1 MNLSRRKLWTGGG
14 LLLAVLLLVW
24 AFWPRATE
32 VELGA
37 VSRGPFER
45 AVQEDGKTRLRER
58 YVVSTPLTG
67 RVQRLALKQ
76 GDTVARDGV
85 LATLWP
91 VMPGLLDERSRQE
104 QNERIGA
111 MEAAVRRASANVER
125 ARAALDQAV
134 ADLKRSE
141 TLAQQGFV
149 SPTQNETGRLTVR
162 LRQKELDSARQEAD
176 ATGHELAQARIAIR
190 TFSQGTTTAQ
200 RSWAIKAPVTGKVLK
215 VSQQSEGLVQ
225 AGTPLL
231 ELGDPGDLEVVV
243 DLLTEDAAQVKP
255 GTPATLANWG
265 GPQLLQARVRLV
277 EPSAYTKV
285 SALGVEEQ
293 RVNVVLDILSQREQW
308 LSLGDGYKADVR
320 IVVQTEK
327 DALKVPV
334 SGLFPSGARAA
345 LYVLEGGRARLHELE
360 VLARNGSEAWVR
372 TELAPGTPV
381 ILFPPSSLRD
391 GQRVQALAA
400 RSASRP

>member
-1 MNLSRRKLWTGGG
+1 MNLSRKKMWIGGS

-24 AFWPRATE
+24 AFWPQATE

-76 GDTVARDGV
+76 GDSVARDAV

-91 VMPGLLDERSRQE
+91 VMPGLLDERARQE

-125 ARAALDQAV
+125 AKAALDQAV

-162 LRQKELDSARQEAD
+162 LRQKELDSARQEED

-190 TFSQGTTTAQ
+190 TFSTGVAAQ
-200 RSWAIKAPVTGKVLK
+200 RSWAIKAPIAGKVLK
-215 VSQQSEGLVQ
+215 INQQSEGLVQ
-225 AGTPLL
+225 AGTALL

-255 GTPATLANWG
+255 GTPALLSNWG
-265 GPQLLQARVRLV
+265 SPQPLPARVRLV
-277 EPSAYTKV
+277 EPAAYTKV

-293 RVNVVLDILSQREQW
+293 RVNVVLDILAPREQW
-308 LSLGDGYKADVR
+308 NALGDGYKADVR

-334 SGLFPSGARAA
+334 SALFPSGARAA
-345 LYVLEGGRARLHELE
+345 LYAMEGGRARLHEVE
-360 VLARNGSEAWVR
+360 VLARNGSEAWIR
-372 TELAPGTPV
+372 GELAPGTEV
-381 ILFPPSSLRD
+381 ILFPPSSLKD
-391 GQRVQALAA
+391 GERVKKLVGG
-400 RSASRP
+400 

>member
-1 MNLSRRKLWTGGG
+1 MKKKAWIAGGV
-14 LLLAVLLLVW
+14 LLALALLVW
-24 AFWPRATE
+24 AFWPRPTE

-37 VSRGPFER
+37 VSRGQFER

-67 RVQRLALKQ
+67 RVQRLTLKQ
-76 GDTVARDGV
+76 GDAVTRDAV

-91 VMPGLLDERSRQE
+91 IMPGLLDERARQE

-125 ARAALDQAV
+125 SKAALDQAV

-141 TLAQQGFV
+141 TLAQQGFL
-149 SPTQNETGRLTVR
+149 SPTQNETGRLNVR
-162 LRQKELDSARQEAD
+162 LRQKELDSALQEEHAS
-176 ATGHELAQARIAIR
+176 THELQQARIAIR
-190 TFSQGTTTAQ
+190 TFSAGGSSTQ
-200 RSWAIKAPVTGKVLK
+200 RSWAIKSPITGKVLK
-215 VSQQSEGLVQ
+215 VTQQSEGLVQ
-225 AGTPLL
+225 AGAPLL

-243 DLLTEDAAQVKP
+243 DLLTEDAAQVRP

-277 EPSAYTKV
+277 EPAAYTKI

-293 RVNVVLDILSQREQW
+293 RVNVVLDILSPPEQW
-308 LSLGDGYKADVR
+308 NSLGDGYKADVR

-334 SGLFPSGARAA
+334 SALFPAGARAA
-345 LYVLEGGRARLHELE
+345 LYTVESGRARLHEVE
-360 VLARNGSEAWVR
+360 VLARNGREAWIKS
-372 TELAPGTPV
+372 ELQPGTEV
-381 ILFPPSSLRD
+381 ILFPPSSLKD
-391 GQRVQALAA
+391 GERVKKLVAG
-400 RSASRP
+400 

>member
-1 MNLSRRKLWTGGG
+1 MNITRKRLWIAGSA
-14 LLLAVLLLVW
+14 LLALLLLVW
-24 AFWPRATE
+24 TFWPQATE

-37 VSRGPFER
+37 VSRGRFER
-45 AVQEDGKTRLRER
+45 TVQEDGKTRLRER

-76 GDTVARDGV
+76 GDAVARDAL

-91 VMPGLLDERSRQE
+91 VMPGLLDERARQE

-125 ARAALDQAV
+125 AKAALDQAV

-162 LRQKELDSARQEAD
+162 LRQKELDSARQEED
-176 ATGHELAQARIAIR
+176 ATGHDLAQARIAIR
-190 TFSQGTTTAQ
+190 TFSQGGTTQ
-200 RSWAIKAPVTGKVLK
+200 RSWAIKSPIAGKVLK
-215 VSQQSEGLVQ
+215 VNQQSESLVQ
-225 AGTPLL
+225 AGTALL

-243 DLLTEDAAQVKP
+243 DLLTEDAAQVQP

-277 EPSAYTKV
+277 EPAAYTKV

-293 RVNVVLDILSQREQW
+293 RVNVVLDILSPREQW
-308 LSLGDGYKADVR
+308 SALGDGYKADVR

-334 SGLFPSGARAA
+334 SALFPSGARAA
-345 LYVLEGGRARLHELE
+345 LYAVENGRVRLHEVE
-360 VLARNGSEAWVR
+360 VLARNGSEAWIR
-372 TELAPGTPV
+372 SELAPETPLV
-381 ILFPPSSLRD
+381 LFPPSSLRD
-391 GQRVQALAA
+391 GERVQALGGK
-400 RSASRP
+400 

>member
-1 MNLSRRKLWTGGG
+1 MNISKKKLWIGGG
-14 LLLAVLLLVW
+14 VLLAGALLVW
-24 AFWPRATE
+24 AFWPQPTE
-32 VELGA
+32 VEVGA
-37 VSRGPFER
+37 VSRGQFER

-76 GDTVARDGV
+76 GDAVARDAL

-91 VMPGLLDERSRQE
+91 VMPGLLDERARQE

-162 LRQKELDSARQEAD
+162 LRQKELESARQEED

-190 TFSQGTTTAQ
+190 TFSSGATSQ
-200 RSWAIKAPVTGKVLK
+200 RSWAIKSPIAGKVLK
-215 VSQQSEGLVQ
+215 VNQQSEGLVQ
-225 AGTPLL
+225 AGTALL

-243 DLLTEDAAQVKP
+243 DLLTEDAAQVRP

-277 EPSAYTKV
+277 EPAAFTKI

-293 RVNVVLDILSQREQW
+293 RVNVVLDILSPREQW
-308 LSLGDGYKADVR
+308 SSLGDGYKADVR

-334 SGLFPSGARAA
+334 SALFPSGARAA
-345 LYVLEGGRARLHELE
+345 LYAVAGGRARLHEVE
-360 VLARNGSEAWVR
+360 VLARNGSEAWIR
-372 TELAPGTPV
+372 SELAPGTEV
-381 ILFPPSSLRD
+381 ILFPPSSLQE
-391 GQRVQALAA
+391 GERVKKLAGG
-400 RSASRP
+400 

>member
-1 MNLSRRKLWTGGG
+1 MNLSRKKLWTGGG
-14 LLLAVLLLVW
+14 VLLAVLLLVW
-24 AFWPRATE
+24 SFWPQATE

-37 VSRGPFER
+37 VSRGRFER

-76 GDTVARDGV
+76 GDAVAREAL

-91 VMPGLLDERSRQE
+91 VMPGLLDERARQE

-125 ARAALDQAV
+125 AKAALDQAV

-162 LRQKELDSARQEAD
+162 LRQKELDSARQEED

-190 TFSQGTTTAQ
+190 TFSTGGTSQ
-200 RSWAIKAPVTGKVLK
+200 RSWAIKSPIAGKVLK
-215 VSQQSEGLVQ
+215 VNQQSEGLVQ
-225 AGTPLL
+225 AGTALL

-255 GTPATLANWG
+255 GTPAALANWG
-265 GPQLLQARVRLV
+265 GPQSLQARVRLV
-277 EPSAYTKV
+277 EPAAYTKV

-293 RVNVVLDILSQREQW
+293 RVNVVLDILAPREQW
-308 LSLGDGYKADVR
+308 SALGDGYKADVR
-320 IVVQTEK
+320 IVVQTEQ

-334 SGLFPSGARAA
+334 SALFPSGARAA
-345 LYVLEGGRARLHELE
+345 LYAVEGGRVRLHEVE

-372 TELAPGTPV
+372 SELAPDTPV
-381 ILFPPSSLRD
+381 VLFPPSSLRD
-391 GQRVQALAA
+391 GERVQALTGK
-400 RSASRP
+400 

>member
-1 MNLSRRKLWTGGG
+1 MNLSRKKLWIGGS

-24 AFWPRATE
+24 AFWPQATE

-67 RVQRLALKQ
+67 RVQRIALKQ
-76 GDTVARDGV
+76 GDSVARDAV

-91 VMPGLLDERSRQE
+91 VMPGLLDERARQE

-125 ARAALDQAV
+125 AKAALDQAV

-162 LRQKELDSARQEAD
+162 LRQKELDSARQEED

-190 TFSQGTTTAQ
+190 TFSTGVTAQ
-200 RSWAIKAPVTGKVLK
+200 RSWAIKAPIAGKVLK
-215 VSQQSEGLVQ
+215 INQQSEGLVQ
-225 AGTPLL
+225 AGTALL

-243 DLLTEDAAQVKP
+243 DLLTEDAAQVQP
-255 GTPATLANWG
+255 GTPALLSNWG
-265 GPQLLQARVRLV
+265 SPQPLPARVRLV
-277 EPSAYTKV
+277 EPAAYTKV

-293 RVNVVLDILSQREQW
+293 RVNVVLDLLSPREQW
-308 LSLGDGYKADVR
+308 SALGDGYKADVR

-334 SGLFPSGARAA
+334 SALFPSGARAA
-345 LYVLEGGRARLHELE
+345 LYAMEKGRARLHEVE
-360 VLARNGSEAWVR
+360 VLARNGSEAWIR
-372 TELAPGTPV
+372 GELAPGTEL
-381 ILFPPSSLRD
+381 ILFPPSSLKD
-391 GQRVQALAA
+391 GERVKKLVGG
-400 RSASRP
+400 

>member
-1 MNLSRRKLWTGGG
+1 MMISKKKLWTGGG
-14 LLLAVLLLVW
+14 VLLAVLLLVW
-24 AFWPRATE
+24 AFWPQATE

-37 VSRGPFER
+37 VNRGQFER

-76 GDTVARDGV
+76 GDSVARDAV

-91 VMPGLLDERSRQE
+91 VMPGLLDERARQE

-125 ARAALDQAV
+125 AKAALDQAV

-162 LRQKELDSARQEAD
+162 LRQKELDSARQEED

-190 TFSQGTTTAQ
+190 TFSTGTTSQ
-200 RSWAIKAPVTGKVLK
+200 RSWAIKSPIAGKVLK
-215 VSQQSEGLVQ
+215 VNQQSESLVQ
-225 AGTPLL
+225 AGTALL

-243 DLLTEDAAQVKP
+243 DLLTEDAAQVRP

-277 EPSAYTKV
+277 EPAAYTKV

-293 RVNVVLDILSQREQW
+293 RVNVVLDILSPREQW
-308 LSLGDGYKADVR
+308 SALGDGFKADVR

-334 SGLFPSGARAA
+334 SALFPSGARAA
-345 LYVLEGGRARLHELE
+345 LYAVEGGRARLHEVE
-360 VLARNGSEAWVR
+360 VLARNGSEAWIKSELPTG
-372 TELAPGTPV
+372 TEV
-381 ILFPPSSLRD
+381 ILFPPSSLQD
-391 GQRVQALAA
+391 GQRVQKLVGG
-400 RSASRP
+400 

>member
-1 MNLSRRKLWTGGG
+1 MNLSRKKLWIGGS

-24 AFWPRATE
+24 AFWPQATE

-67 RVQRLALKQ
+67 RVQRIALKQ
-76 GDTVARDGV
+76 GDSVARDAV

-91 VMPGLLDERSRQE
+91 VMPGLLDERARQE

-125 ARAALDQAV
+125 AKAALDQAV

-162 LRQKELDSARQEAD
+162 LRQKELDSARQEED

-190 TFSQGTTTAQ
+190 TFSTGATAQ
-200 RSWAIKAPVTGKVLK
+200 RSWAIKAPIAGKVLK
-215 VSQQSEGLVQ
+215 INQQSEGLVQ
-225 AGTPLL
+225 AGTALL

-255 GTPATLANWG
+255 GTPALLSNWG
-265 GPQLLQARVRLV
+265 SPQQLQARVRLV
-277 EPSAYTKV
+277 EPAAYTKV

-293 RVNVVLDILSQREQW
+293 RVNVVLDILSPREQW
-308 LSLGDGYKADVR
+308 NALGDGYKADVR

-334 SGLFPSGARAA
+334 SALFPSGARAA
-345 LYVLEGGRARLHELE
+345 LYAVEGGRARLHEVE

-372 TELAPGTPV
+372 SELAPGTEL
-381 ILFPPSSLRD
+381 ILFPPSSLQD
-391 GQRVQALAA
+391 GARVKKLVGG
-400 RSASRP
+400 

>member
-1 MNLSRRKLWTGGG
+1 MKISKNKLWIAGGV
-14 LLLAVLLLVW
+14 LPAVLLLVW
-24 AFWPRATE
+24 AFWPQATE
-32 VELGA
+32 VEVGA

-67 RVQRLALKQ
+67 RVQRLNLKQ
-76 GDTVARDGV
+76 GDAVARDAV

-91 VMPGLLDERSRQE
+91 IMPGLLDERARQE

-141 TLAQQGFV
+141 TLAQQGFL

-162 LRQKELDSARQEAD
+162 LRQKELDSALQEED
-176 ATGHELAQARIAIR
+176 ATGHDLQQARIAIR
-190 TFSQGTTTAQ
+190 TFSQGGSSTQ
-200 RSWAIKAPVTGKVLK
+200 RSWAIKAPIAGKVLK
-215 VSQQSEGLVQ
+215 VNQQSEGLVQ

-231 ELGDPGDLEVVV
+231 ELGDPADLEVVV
-243 DLLTEDAAQVKP
+243 DLLTEDAAQVRP

-277 EPSAYTKV
+277 EPAAFTKI

-293 RVNVVLDILSQREQW
+293 RVNVVLDILSPREQW
-308 LSLGDGYKADVR
+308 NALGDGYKADVR
-320 IVVQTEK
+320 IVVQTEP

-334 SGLFPSGARAA
+334 SALFPAGGRAA
-345 LYVLEGGRARLHELE
+345 FYAVESGRARLHEVD
-360 VLARNGSEAWVR
+360 VLARNGSEAWIR
-372 TELAPGTPV
+372 SELAPGTEL
-381 ILFPPSSLRD
+381 ILFPPSSLQD
-391 GQRVQALAA
+391 GDRVKKLVGG
-400 RSASRP
+400 

>member
-1 MNLSRRKLWTGGG
+1 MNITRKKLWIAGSAG
-14 LLLAVLLLVW
+14 LAVLLLVW
-24 AFWPRATE
+24 AFWPQAME

-37 VSRGPFER
+37 VSRGRFER

-76 GDTVARDGV
+76 GDAVARDAL

-91 VMPGLLDERSRQE
+91 VMPGLLDERARQE

-125 ARAALDQAV
+125 AKAALDQAV

-162 LRQKELDSARQEAD
+162 LRQKELDSAHQEED
-176 ATGHELAQARIAIR
+176 ATGHDLAQARIAIR
-190 TFSQGTTTAQ
+190 TFSQGGSTQ
-200 RSWAIKAPVTGKVLK
+200 RSWAIKSPVAGKVLK
-215 VSQQSEGLVQ
+215 VNQQSESLVQ
-225 AGTPLL
+225 AGTALL

-243 DLLTEDAAQVKP
+243 DLLTEDAAQVQP

-265 GPQLLQARVRLV
+265 GPQLLAARVRLV
-277 EPSAYTKV
+277 EPAAYTKV

-293 RVNVVLDILSQREQW
+293 RVNVVLDILSPREQW
-308 LSLGDGYKADVR
+308 SALGDGYKADVR

-327 DALKVPV
+327 EALKVPV
-334 SGLFPSGARAA
+334 SALFPSGARAA
-345 LYVLEGGRARLHELE
+345 LYAVENGRARLHEVE
-360 VLARNGSEAWVR
+360 VLARNGNEAWVKS
-372 TELAPGTPV
+372 ELAPETPV
-381 ILFPPSSLRD
+381 VLFPPSSLRD
-391 GQRVQALAA
+391 GERVQALGGK
-400 RSASRP
+400 

>member
-1 MNLSRRKLWTGGG
+1 MMISKKQLWVAGAV
-14 LLLAVLLLVW
+14 LLVVLLLVW
-24 AFWPRATE
+24 AFWPQATE

-37 VSRGPFER
+37 VSRGSFER

-67 RVQRLALKQ
+67 RVQRVTLKQ
-76 GDTVARDGV
+76 GDAVARDAM

-91 VMPGLLDERSRQE
+91 IVPGLLDERTRRE
-104 QNERIGA
+104 QDERIGA
-111 MEAAVRRASANVER
+111 LEATERRAGTNVER

-162 LRQKELDSARQEAD
+162 LRQKELDAALLDEHAAQ
-176 ATGHELAQARIAIR
+176 HELQQARIAIR
-190 TFSQGTTTAQ
+190 TFGQGGSGL
-200 RSWAIKAPVTGKVLK
+200 RSWAIKSPIAGKVLK
-215 VSQQSEGLVQ
+215 VNQQSEGLVQ

-231 ELGDPGDLEVVV
+231 ELGDPADLEVVV
-243 DLLTEDAAQVKP
+243 DLLTEDAAQVRP
-255 GTPATLANWG
+255 GTPAMLANWG
-265 GPQLLQARVRLV
+265 GPQALQARVRLV
-277 EPSAYTKV
+277 EPAAYTKV

-293 RVNVVLDILSQREQW
+293 RVNVVLDILSPREQW
-308 LSLGDGYKADVR
+308 NTLGDGYKADVR

-334 SGLFPSGARAA
+334 SALFPNGARAA
-345 LYVLEGGRARLHELE
+345 LYAAENGRARLHEVE
-360 VLARNGSEAWVR
+360 VLARNGSEAWIKA
-372 TELAPGTPV
+372 ELAPGTEV
-381 ILFPPSSLRD
+381 ILFPPSVLQE
-391 GQRVQALAA
+391 GQRVRKLA
-400 RSASRP
+400 P

>member
-1 MNLSRRKLWTGGG
+1 MKLTKKKLSIAGGV
-14 LLLAVLLLVW
+14 LLAVLLLVW
-24 AFWPRATE
+24 AFWPQPTE
-32 VELGA
+32 VEVAA
-37 VSRGPFER
+37 VTRGPFER

-67 RVQRLALKQ
+67 RVQRVVLKQ
-76 GDTVARDGV
+76 GDEVQRNAV

-91 VMPGLLDERSRQE
+91 IMPGLLDERARQE

-125 ARAALDQAV
+125 AKAALDQAV

-149 SPTQNETGRLTVR
+149 SPTQNETGRLNVR
-162 LRQKELDSARQEAD
+162 LRQKELESAQLEEH
-176 ATGHELAQARIAIR
+176 ATQHELEQARIAIR
-190 TFSQGTTTAQ
+190 TFSHGGSAQ
-200 RSWAIKAPVTGKVLK
+200 RSWAIKSPIAGKVLK
-215 VSQQSEGLVQ
+215 VNQQSEGLVQ

-231 ELGDPGDLEVVV
+231 ELGDPADLEVVV
-243 DLLTEDAAQVKP
+243 DLLTEDAAQVRP

-265 GPQLLQARVRLV
+265 GPQRLQARVRLV
-277 EPSAYTKV
+277 EPAAYTKI

-293 RVNVVLDILSQREQW
+293 RVNVVLDILAPREQW
-308 LSLGDGYKADVR
+308 SSLGDGFKADVR

-334 SGLFPSGARAA
+334 SALFPSGTRAA
-345 LYVLEGGRARLHELE
+345 LYTVEGGRARLHEVE
-360 VLARNGSEAWVR
+360 VLARNGSEAMVKG
-372 TELAPGTPV
+372 ELPPGTEV
-381 ILFPPSSLRD
+381 ILFPPSSLKD
-391 GQRVQALAA
+391 GDRVSKLAGG
-400 RSASRP
+400 

>member
-1 MNLSRRKLWTGGG
+1 MNISRKKLWIVGGA
-14 LLLAVLLLVW
+14 LLAVLLLVW
-24 AFWPRATE
+24 AFWPQATE
-32 VELGA
+32 VEVGA
-37 VSRGPFER
+37 VSRGRFER

-67 RVQRLALKQ
+67 RVQRIALKQ
-76 GDTVARDGV
+76 GDSVERDAV

-91 VMPGLLDERSRQE
+91 VMPGLLDDRARQE

-125 ARAALDQAV
+125 AKAALDQAV

-162 LRQKELDSARQEAD
+162 LRQKELDSARQEED

-190 TFSQGTTTAQ
+190 TFSQGGSSSQ
-200 RSWAIKAPVTGKVLK
+200 RSWAIKSPIAGKVLK
-215 VSQQSEGLVQ
+215 VNQQSESLVQ
-225 AGTPLL
+225 AGTALL
-231 ELGDPGDLEVVV
+231 ELGEPGDLEVVV

-265 GPQLLQARVRLV
+265 SPQPLQARVRLV
-277 EPSAYTKV
+277 EPAAYTKV

-293 RVNVVLDILSQREQW
+293 RVNVVLDILSPPEQW
-308 LSLGDGYKADVR
+308 NALGDGYKADVR
-320 IVVQTEK
+320 IVVQTEQ

-334 SGLFPSGARAA
+334 SALFPSGARAA
-345 LYVLEGGRARLHELE
+345 LYAMEGGRARLHEVE
-360 VLARNGSEAWVR
+360 VLARNGSEAWIR
-372 TELAPGTPV
+372 GELAPGTEV
-381 ILFPPSSLRD
+381 ILFPPSSLQD
-391 GQRVQALAA
+391 GERVRKLAGG
-400 RSASRP
+400 